1 MEEYCCVSA
10 FMLPI
15 KLGVAAAVKLL
26 INHFGISAH
35 MLLIKLD
42 WCTCIQLLINNLGVF
57 MCTII
62 TAIITVYYNQA
73 AYQ

>member
-15 KLGVAAAVKLL
+15 KLGVAAAVMLL

-42 WCTCIQLLINNLGVF
+42 WCTCIQLLIL
-57 MCTII
+57 II
-62 TAIITVYYNQA
+62 LVYLCVL
-73 AYQ
+73 